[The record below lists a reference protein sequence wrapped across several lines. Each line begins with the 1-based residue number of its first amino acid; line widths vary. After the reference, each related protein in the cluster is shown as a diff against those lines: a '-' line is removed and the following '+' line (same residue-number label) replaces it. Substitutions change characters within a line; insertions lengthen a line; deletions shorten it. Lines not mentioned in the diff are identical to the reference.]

1 MTHHHN
7 KARLQDIRKNLIRL
21 FSGAAHDVQAEINAA
36 KGALPQGGAHTPH
49 VAEFARNLADTYSYA
64 YALCRSEDG
73 LKRAGGALADD
84 LIAHWGQAQMLKVM
98 PELIDDPDPN
108 VQESIHKMLDRVE
121 AMMDA
126 MAVMDDGAAAG
137 RNIMNQSA
145 LGRDAAARAAVFS
158 ATGASRN
165 EQGRLARLTFAGE
178 VLANVQKTSM
188 NICVEPE
195 LPGANL

>member
-1 MTHHHN
+1 MTHHNN
-7 KARLQDIRKNLIRL
+7 KERLQDIRKNLIHL
-21 FSGAAHDVQAEINAA
+21 FSGAAHDVQAEIYAPTDPLA
-36 KGALPQGGAHTPH
+36 TGGAHAHH
-49 VAEFARNLADTYSYA
+49 VQEFARNLADTYSYA

-108 VQESIHKMLDRVE
+108 VQESIHTMLDRVE

-126 MAVMDDGAAAG
+126 MAVMEGGAAAG
-137 RNIMNQSA
+137 RNIMNRNA

-158 ATGASRN
+158 ATGASRE
-165 EQGRLARLTFAGE
+165 EQSRLARLTFAGE